1 MWGVRLRRP
10 HRRPVGTFL
19 DDDPKIDAFGEDLDF
34 PLALDG
40 NGDLRAIRGEDNV
53 LSAMITRAMTA
64 AGEVSIYPS
73 DGADLEDLQGGPA
86 DLVAR
91 AALEARLLEQ
101 YTRDDRLA
109 SVTVTSDDGA
119 DPGDTTIHLSAELR
133 TGTRLEADVP
143 FGS

>member
-1 MWGVRLRRP
+1 M
-10 HRRPVGTFL
+10 GTFL

-40 NGDLRAIRGEDNV
+40 NADLAVIRGEDNV
-53 LSAMITRAMTA
+53 LSALPIRAMTA
-64 AGEVSIYPS
+64 AGEVPIYPA

-86 DLVAR
+86 DDVAR
-91 AALEARLLEQ
+91 GALEARLLEQ

-119 DPGDTTIHLSAELR
+119 EPGDTTIHLAAELR
-133 TGTRLEADVP
+133 TGTRLEAVVP

>member
-1 MWGVRLRRP
+1 M
-10 HRRPVGTFL
+10 GTFL

-40 NGDLRAIRGEDNV
+40 NDDLAVIRGEDNV
-53 LSAMITRAMTA
+53 LSALTVRAMTS
-64 AGEVSIYPS
+64 AGEVAIYPS

-86 DLVAR
+86 DTVAR
-91 AALEARLLEQ
+91 GALEARLLEQ

-109 SVTVTSDDGA
+109 SVTISSVDGA
-119 DPGDTTIHLSAELR
+119 DPGDATIHISAELR
-133 TGTRLEADVP
+133 TGTVLETDVP

>member
-1 MWGVRLRRP
+1 
-10 HRRPVGTFL
+10 VGTFL

-40 NGDLRAIRGEDNV
+40 NDDLAVIRGEDNV
-53 LSAMITRAMTA
+53 LSALTVRAMTS
-64 AGEVSIYPS
+64 AGEVAIYPS

-86 DLVAR
+86 DTVAR
-91 AALEARLLEQ
+91 GALEARLLEQ

-109 SVTVTSDDGA
+109 SVTVSSVDGA
-119 DPGDTTIHLSAELR
+119 DQGDATIHISAELR
-133 TGTRLEADVP
+133 TGTRLEAAVP